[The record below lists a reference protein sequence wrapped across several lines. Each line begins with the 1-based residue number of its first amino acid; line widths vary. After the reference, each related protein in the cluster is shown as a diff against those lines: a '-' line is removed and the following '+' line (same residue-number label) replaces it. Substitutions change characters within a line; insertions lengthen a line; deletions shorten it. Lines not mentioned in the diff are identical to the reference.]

1 MTKKEKVM
9 IVELFKHNRPKE
21 HQRDFDVWACMVS
34 EYVYQMGKLDK
45 TFDKE
50 LFLYEVNK

>member
-34 EYVYQMGKLDK
+34 EYVYQMGKLDR

-50 LFLYEVNK
+50 LFLYEVNS